1 MSPEALAPY
10 FTPQYLKPSAQGH
23 IKDGPNLAG
32 YNEQRA
38 FSWSPHPQL
47 SILLHSSSST
57 QIKHKIYCTGCVQ
70 LEETLSFALLG
81 GVTLFRGGAC
91 SKETTRFS
99 KERELLRKMPL
110 VLN

>member
-47 SILLHSSSST
+47 SILLHSPSSP